1 MSSPFDSPYG
11 KKMSSYSVED
21 IEKARKLQKKNGKTF
36 MECLEEVSGKGL
48 PNTAGM
54 FEQNMELMR
63 QAEEARKATEALA
76 ARVGADTAGSQL
88 MNNSAE
94 LTKQLEELTK
104 NIHQDFGT
112 TKSMQEEKAVNVQR
126 ASAQAQAQAQA
137 AAPVTEVDIEKF
149 AGLAEVVEK
158 DIYGQEEFIKKLI
171 IAFKRPFVMPVE
183 DGFAMNSIYVCGP
196 EDTGK
201 HSALNALAEE
211 MYNRHILS
219 GKNIKVMDL
228 SLYPSAGSEK
238 LFLQDLY
245 EALQAEGQIV
255 LFENYDLCH
264 TSYLT
269 YISSLVMTG
278 KCRLGERYI
287 MQKGQLVS
295 VSNSFASSAVGSFN
309 AKGKYLILI
318 SSRPVSK
325 LADALG
331 APFINALGDVCES
344 KKLEKEDYKKVSS
357 KELEEL
363 IHQAEKNF
371 LFKVVVDEEAFTEY
385 SLIHTEKGLGVTG
398 LKLFYEKIKKGLAQQ
413 RLEKDFPKDCELKL
427 FYEDDNVYAQIGEE
441 KINIL
446 EGLPKGY
453 SGEIDAVK
461 AEMDNIVGLTEI
473 KKYVLGLEEYY
484 DVMRRRKE
492 KGLKAGELNKHMI
505 FTGNPGTGKTTIAR
519 IISRYLKAMGVLS
532 GGQLVEVTR
541 ADLVGRYVGHTAPLT
556 NQVIS
561 SALGGVLFI
570 DEAYSLYR
578 NKDDAF
584 GIEAIDTLV
593 KGIED
598 HRDDLIVI
606 LAGYSKEMEEFL
618 SANSGLKSRFPNI
631 INFPDYTGQ
640 ELLDITKITAKSK
653 GYVLDEGAE
662 LPLLTYY
669 NAVQAVRAMDA
680 GNGRLVRNKV
690 EEAILNQS
698 RRLVVEKDADMS
710 LLVSQDFDLDDV
722 NG

>member
-1 MSSPFDSPYG
+1 MSDPFDSPFG
-11 KKMSSYSVED
+11 SRKMSSYSVDE
-21 IEKARKLQKKNGKTF
+21 IEKAKKLQKKNGKTF
-36 MECLEEVSGKGL
+36 MECLQLVSGKEA
-48 PNTAGM
+48 PNTAGIISSN
-54 FEQNMELMR
+54 EELLR
-63 QAEEARKATEALA
+63 QMTEAQKATEELSKK
-76 ARVGADTAGSQL
+76 VGQSNQDVL
-88 MNNSAE
+88 LKNSAD
-94 LTKQLEELTK
+94 LTKELEKLTQ

-112 TKSMQEEKAVNVQR
+112 TKSMQEEKAVR
-126 ASAQAQAQAQA
+126 EASTANEAKPE
-137 AAPVTEVDIEKF
+137 PVTEVDIEKF
-149 AGLAEVVEK
+149 DGIEGIIAESV
-158 DIYGQEEFIKKLI
+158 YGQDAFIKKLV

-183 DGFAMNSIYVCGP
+183 KGFAMNSIYICGP

-201 HSALNALAEE
+201 HKTLVALSEE
-211 MYNRHILS
+211 LYNRKIIN
-219 GKNIKVMDL
+219 GKNIKTMNL
-228 SLYPSAGSEK
+228 ALYPNTGSEK

-255 LFENYDLCH
+255 LFENYDSCH

-269 YISSLVMTG
+269 YLSSLVMTG
-278 KCRLGERYI
+278 QCQLGERYI
-287 MQKGQLVS
+287 MQKGQLVG
-295 VSNSFASSAVGSFN
+295 VNNSFASAAVGSFN
-309 AKGKYLILI
+309 ASGKYLIFI
-318 SSRPVSK
+318 STKPVSK
-325 LADALG
+325 LADCLG

-344 KKLEKEDYKKVSS
+344 KKLENEDYKKISS
-357 KELEEL
+357 KKLTEL
-363 IHQAEKNF
+363 IQMADKNF
-371 LFKVVVDEEAFTEY
+371 LFKLKVDEDSWTEY
-385 SLIHTEKGLGVTG
+385 SIVQTEKGAGLTG
-398 LKLFYEKIKKGLAQQ
+398 LLSFYDKVGKGLAQL
-413 RLEKDFPKDCELKL
+413 RLEGSYPKNVDVELKA
-427 FYEDDNVYAQIGEE
+427 EDGNIVAVIGEE
-441 KINIL
+441 TINVL

-461 AEMDNIVGLTEI
+461 AEMDKIVGLAEI

-484 DVMRRRKE
+484 GVMKRRQE
-492 KGLKAGELNKHMI
+492 EGLKAGELNKHMI

-532 GGQLVEVTR
+532 GGQLVEVSR

-606 LAGYSKEMEEFL
+606 LAGYSKEMDEFL

-631 INFPDYTGQ
+631 INFPDYTGE
-640 ELLDITKITAKSK
+640 ELLEITKITAKSK
-653 GYVLDEGAE
+653 GYVIDEGAE
-662 LPLLTYY
+662 LPLMTYY
-669 NAVQAVRAMDA
+669 NAVQATRASDA

-698 RRLVVEKDADMS
+698 RRMVVEKDADLS
-710 LLVSQDFDLDDV
+710 LLTSADFELDDI